1 MKTIYN
7 YTQKTA
13 AVMNASLK
21 VEIFLSDAKENA
33 GIAALC
39 RGFMTKSD
47 EKRSLLAWRAYSRC
61 FLKKKTPTSSKGGVH
76 NKKIYCTPKKTYS
89 SYPASGNQSNFLTQV
104 QATSSRW
111 KPAPVSAH
119 KR

>member
-7 YTQKTA
+7 YTQKAA

-61 FLKKKTPTSSKGGVH
+61 FLKKKTPTSSKRRRPQQKNILHAEKDLLVLPGIGESV
-76 NKKIYCTPKKTYS
+76 KLPY
-89 SYPASGNQSNFLTQV
+89 
-104 QATSSRW
+104 TSPS
-111 KPAPVSAH
+111 H
-119 KR
+119 FQ

>member
-7 YTQKTA
+7 YTQKAA

-39 RGFMTKSD
+39 RGFLTKAD
-47 EKRSLLAWRAYSRC
+47 GKRS
-61 FLKKKTPTSSKGGVH
+61 
-76 NKKIYCTPKKTYS
+76 
-89 SYPASGNQSNFLTQV
+89 TQ
-104 QATSSRW
+104 A
-111 KPAPVSAH
+111 
-119 KR
+119 

>member
-7 YTQKTA
+7 YTQKAA

-39 RGFMTKSD
+39 RGFLTTPD
-47 EKRSLLAWRAYSRC
+47 GKRTA
-61 FLKKKTPTSSKGGVH
+61 LKEMRVNLRFP
-76 NKKIYCTPKKTYS
+76 
-89 SYPASGNQSNFLTQV
+89 
-104 QATSSRW
+104 
-111 KPAPVSAH
+111 
-119 KR
+119 

>member
-7 YTQKTA
+7 YTQKAA

-39 RGFMTKSD
+39 RGFLTKSD
-47 EKRSLLAWRAYSRC
+47 GKRSLLAGR
-61 FLKKKTPTSSKGGVH
+61 T
-76 NKKIYCTPKKTYS
+76 
-89 SYPASGNQSNFLTQV
+89 
-104 QATSSRW
+104 
-111 KPAPVSAH
+111 
-119 KR
+119 